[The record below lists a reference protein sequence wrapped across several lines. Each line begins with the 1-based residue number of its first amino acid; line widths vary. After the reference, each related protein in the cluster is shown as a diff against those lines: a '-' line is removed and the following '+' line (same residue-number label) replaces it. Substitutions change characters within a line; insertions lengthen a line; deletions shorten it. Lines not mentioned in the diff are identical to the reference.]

1 METKNIVLTTIGVL
15 FAGFVIALIAFNVN
29 EAKESEKSADTVENL
44 TMHEQYSGLPED
56 NRFVE
61 EPGSQIIDTFENGTG
76 IILLGFKECP
86 WCQKT
91 VPLLNQA
98 AEAEDLSVHYLDI
111 REERSSNSYLYR
123 ELIAILEPYL
133 KKDENGTPTISTP
146 DISYVKDGEIVWR
159 FEMEETTIEELT
171 PDTYWTEERK
181 ERALADFRENMQLLR

>member
-1 METKNIVLTTIGVL
+1 METKNIVLMTIGVL

-29 EAKESEKSADTVENL
+29 EAKESEKSVDAVEDL
-44 TMHEQYSGLPED
+44 AMHEQYEGLPED
-56 NRFVE
+56 NRFIE
-61 EPGSQIIDTFENGTG
+61 ESGSQIVDLFENGTG

-98 AEAEDLSVHYLDI
+98 AETEDQSVHYLDI
-111 REERSSNSYLYR
+111 REERSNNTHLYR
-123 ELIAILEPYL
+123 ELITILEPYL

-159 FEMEETTIEELT
+159 FELDPVTEAEKT
-171 PDTYWTEERK
+171 PETYWTDERQ
-181 ERALADFRENMQLLR
+181 ERAITTFRENMQKLK